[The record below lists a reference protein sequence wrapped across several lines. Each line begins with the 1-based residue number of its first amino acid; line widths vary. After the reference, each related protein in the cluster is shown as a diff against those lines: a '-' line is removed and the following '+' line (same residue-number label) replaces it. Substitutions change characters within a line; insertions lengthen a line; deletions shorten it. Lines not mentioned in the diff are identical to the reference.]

1 MSVAIVDAMDA
12 MEMAH
17 RAHYKGKVDQLVP
30 FCALINADGSI
41 HTIMNMP
48 MANDDEKD
56 AGVMA
61 LVLAMATTGCFGYIF
76 NSEGWMKI
84 VEGEDARNG
93 KLGVMPRDSES
104 RKEVLIMEGH
114 TYKEDSM
121 RMFEIERDW
130 TTGEVT
136 NLRRME
142 DMEAGVQMQS
152 RFNIF
157 PPRAKKDDQPES
169 TVKH

>member
-48 MANDDEKD
+48 
-56 AGVMA
+56 
-61 LVLAMATTGCFGYIF
+61 MATTGCFGYIF

-114 TYKEDSM
+114 TYKEVSM

>member
-61 LVLAMATTGCFGYIF
+61 LVLAMA
-76 NSEGWMKI
+76 
-84 VEGEDARNG
+84 R
-93 KLGVMPRDSES
+93 MPETASSASCPATANRV
-104 RKEVLIMEGH
+104 RK
-114 TYKEDSM
+114 S
-121 RMFEIERDW
+121 
-130 TTGEVT
+130 
-136 NLRRME
+136 
-142 DMEAGVQMQS
+142 
-152 RFNIF
+152 
-157 PPRAKKDDQPES
+157 
-169 TVKH
+169 